1 MLKTDHLI
9 FNTAA
14 LVMNRYKNRAETGL
28 QNLDNRAIL
37 CKVRGI
43 SAAGSAPRW
52 QRGGHGFEPRMLH
65 WESTVFAV
73 LFLIV
78 LHFVLLRY
86 NSYKKGKLY

>member
-1 MLKTDHLI
+1 MIYH
-9 FNTAA
+9 
-14 LVMNRYKNRAETGL
+14 G
-28 QNLDNRAIL
+28 
-37 CKVRGI
+37 RGI

-65 WESTVFAV
+65 WKKYRICGT
-73 LFLIV
+73 FLIV

>member
-1 MLKTDHLI
+1 MIYH
-9 FNTAA
+9 
-14 LVMNRYKNRAETGL
+14 GW
-28 QNLDNRAIL
+28 
-37 CKVRGI
+37 GI

-65 WESTVFAV
+65 WKSTVFAV

-86 NSYKKGKLY
+86 NSYKKGKLD